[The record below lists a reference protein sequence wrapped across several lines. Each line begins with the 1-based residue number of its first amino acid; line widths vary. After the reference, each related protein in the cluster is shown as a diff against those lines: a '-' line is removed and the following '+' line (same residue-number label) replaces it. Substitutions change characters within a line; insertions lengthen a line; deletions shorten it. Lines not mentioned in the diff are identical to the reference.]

1 MMKKH
6 LFAKTLAWLG
16 ILVSVLYLIL
26 LLVSRF
32 AALPFEIAD
41 NVLFADWAFI
51 AVPILGFLSSIAL
64 QIASVRKN

>member
-6 LFAKTLAWLG
+6 PFAKTLAILG
-16 ILVSVLYLIL
+16 VIVSALYLVL

-32 AALPFEIAD
+32 VALPFEVAD

-51 AVPILGFLSSIAL
+51 AVPILGFASSIAL
-64 QIASVRKN
+64 QIASVRNR